1 MEGSIRKTN
10 NLVGR
15 KGYVLLVRSYWR
27 FLVFGATYVCSKAAK
42 YESILI
48 GINNSTG
55 TVVRCIYILVY
66 RVRTDGTTVVLVPL
80 YLAV

>member
-1 MEGSIRKTN
+1 MEGSIRKNN

-55 TVVRCIYILVY
+55 TVVRCIYIYTGIPVY
-66 RVRTDGTTVVLVPL
+66 RVRTDGTTGI
-80 YLAV
+80 